1 MLSVIRGESVYHII
15 NRLESDK
22 DEVWA
27 FMRQMKLGVFLPT
40 SNSHLSNRRQQG
52 RGVSSWDLSDCQRVA
67 IKAEQAKFDA
77 VFMSSDESLFC
88 HSQDDESVKLLIALT
103 RVTDRIGLVAPACC
117 EYSDPYGLAGSFS
130 ALAHISRGRAGWN
143 PGTENNNDRNIL
155 TERTRD
161 YIDLVTSLWAMWEVE
176 DGNNDLPEV
185 VDKSNK
191 SDAEVMER
199 TACDHPVLVQNI
211 LSDRDIELAARSAEV
226 VLVRQ
231 KNEQQARLFYSEL
244 KEKAFN
250 FGKCPSQ
257 LKIMS
262 CVVPVVAET
271 AEAAHEKYHLL
282 KESLHSVK
290 RLESFNSYL
299 DRESATESSRQQ
311 VLPERFNYN
320 GFRNASIEPIKG
332 AMEVESLPLRRLND
346 CEHRVVIG
354 TAKQVADQLEDW
366 FIGEAADGFAII
378 PPYFPEGFDDFVDLV
393 VPELKFRN
401 LFRAEYEGATLRDHL
416 GLSRPVNELAKRM
429 IQFSLSYS
437 FSY

>member
-1 MLSVIRGESVYHII
+1 
-15 NRLESDK
+15 
-22 DEVWA
+22 
-27 FMRQMKLGVFLPT
+27 MRQMKLGVFLPT
-40 SNSHLSNRRQQG
+40 SNSHLSNRRRQQG
-52 RGVSSWDLSDCQRVA
+52 RGVSGWDLSDCQRVA

-77 VFMSSDESLFC
+77 VFMSSDASLFC

-117 EYSDPYGLAGSFS
+117 DYSDPYGLAGSFS

-176 DGNNDLPEV
+176 DGSNDLPGI

-191 SDAEVMER
+191 SDAADMER
-199 TACDHPVLVQNI
+199 TAYDHPVLVQNI

-271 AEAAHEKYHLL
+271 TEAAHEKYHLL
-282 KESLHSVK
+282 KKSLNAVK
-290 RLESFNSYL
+290 RLELFNF
-299 DRESATESSRQQ
+299 DFDNESTTESSLQQ
-311 VLPERFNYN
+311 ALPEWFDHNC
-320 GFRNASIEPIKG
+320 FKNASIESISG
-332 AMEVESLPLRRLND
+332 LMDVESVSLLRLND
-346 CEHRVVIG
+346 SGHRAVIG
-354 TAKQVADQLEDW
+354 TPKQVADQLEEW
-366 FIGEAADGFAII
+366 FIGEAADGFAIM
-378 PPYFPEGFDDFVDLV
+378 PPYFPGGFDDFVDLV

-401 LFRAEYEGATLRDHL
+401 LFRAEYEGVTLRDHL
-416 GLSRPVNELAKRM
+416 GLMRPVNELAKRM

>member
-1 MLSVIRGESVYHII
+1 
-15 NRLESDK
+15 
-22 DEVWA
+22 
-27 FMRQMKLGVFLPT
+27 MRQMKLGVFLPT
-40 SNSHLSNRRQQG
+40 SNSHFSNRRREQG
-52 RGVSSWDLSDCQRVA
+52 RGVSGWDLSDCQRVA

-77 VFMSSDESLFC
+77 VFMSSDASLFC
-88 HSQDDESVKLLIALT
+88 HSQDDESVKLLISLA

-117 EYSDPYGLAGSFS
+117 DYSDPYGQAGSFS

-176 DGNNDLPEV
+176 DGFDNLSRPIN
-185 VDKSNK
+185 KSNK
-191 SDAEVMER
+191 LDAVVLER
-199 TACDHPVLVQNI
+199 TNYDHPVLVQNI
-211 LSDRDIELAARSAEV
+211 LSDKDIELAARSAEM

-244 KEKAFN
+244 KEKAIC

-257 LKIMS
+257 LKIVS

-282 KESLHSVK
+282 KESLNSAK
-290 RLESFNSYL
+290 RLGSFDSDLDNEST
-299 DRESATESSRQQ
+299 TESILQQ
-311 VLPERFNYN
+311 ALPEWFDHNS
-320 GFRNASIEPIKG
+320 FRNASIESIRG
-332 AMEVESLPLRRLND
+332 LMDVASVSLRRLND
-346 CEHRVVIG
+346 SGHRVVIG
-354 TAKQVADQLEDW
+354 TPKQVADQLEEW

-378 PPYFPEGFDDFVDLV
+378 PPYLPRGFDDFVDLV

-401 LFRAEYEGATLRDHL
+401 LFRAEYEGVTLRDHL
-416 GLSRPVNELAKRM
+416 GLMRPVNDLAKRM

>member
-1 MLSVIRGESVYHII
+1 
-15 NRLESDK
+15 
-22 DEVWA
+22 
-27 FMRQMKLGVFLPT
+27 MKLGVFLPT
-40 SNSHLSNRRQQG
+40 GNSHLSIRRRQG
-52 RGVSSWDLSDCQRVA
+52 RGVSGWDLSDCQRVA

-77 VFMSSDESLFC
+77 VFMSSDASLFC
-88 HSQDDESVKLLIALT
+88 HSQDDESVKLLISLA

-117 EYSDPYGLAGSFS
+117 DYSDPYGQAGSFS

-161 YIDLVTSLWAMWEVE
+161 YIDLVTSLWAMWGVE
-176 DGNNDLPEV
+176 DGNNDLPGV
-185 VDKSNK
+185 VHKSNK
-191 SDAEVMER
+191 SDAAVMER
-199 TACDHPVLVQNI
+199 TAYDHPVLVQNI

-231 KNEQQARLFYSEL
+231 KNEQQAKLFYSEL

-271 AEAAHEKYHLL
+271 TEAAHEKYHLL
-282 KESLHSVK
+282 KESL
-290 RLESFNSYL
+290 L
-299 DRESATESSRQQ
+299 DRESTTESSLQQ
-311 VLPERFNYN
+311 ALPEWFDHNC
-320 GFRNASIEPIKG
+320 FKNASIESISG
-332 AMEVESLPLRRLND
+332 LMDLESVSLRRLND
-346 CEHRVVIG
+346 RGHRAVIG
-354 TAKQVADQLEDW
+354 TAKQVADQLEEW
-366 FIGEAADGFAII
+366 FIGEAADGFAIM
-378 PPYFPEGFDDFVDLV
+378 PPYLPGGFDDFVDLV

-401 LFRAEYEGATLRDHL
+401 LFRAEYEGVTLREHL
-416 GLSRPVNELAKRM
+416 GLMRPVNDLAKRM

>member
-1 MLSVIRGESVYHII
+1 
-15 NRLESDK
+15 
-22 DEVWA
+22 
-27 FMRQMKLGVFLPT
+27 MKLGVFLPT
-40 SNSHLSNRRQQG
+40 GNSHLSNRRRQG
-52 RGVSSWDLSDCQRVA
+52 RGVCGWDLSDCQRVA
-67 IKAEQAKFDA
+67 VKAEQAKFDA
-77 VFMSSDESLFC
+77 VFMRSDESLFC
-88 HSQDDESVKLLIALT
+88 HSQDDESVKLLISLAH
-103 RVTDRIGLVAPACC
+103 VTNRIGLVAPACC
-117 EYSDPYGLAGSFS
+117 DYSDPYGLAGSFS
-130 ALAHISRGRAGWN
+130 SLAHISRGRAGWN

-176 DGNNDLPEV
+176 DGSNDLLGV

-191 SDAEVMER
+191 LDAAGMER
-199 TACDHPVLVQNI
+199 TAYDQPVLVQNI

-231 KNEQQARLFYSEL
+231 NNEQQARLFYSKL
-244 KEKAFN
+244 KEKALD

-257 LKIMS
+257 LKVVS

-271 AEAAHEKYHLL
+271 TEAAHEKYHLL
-282 KESLHSVK
+282 KESRQSEK
-290 RLESFNSYL
+290 RLESFNSEL
-299 DRESATESSRQQ
+299 DRERTTESRLQQ
-311 VLPERFNYN
+311 VLPEWFNHN
-320 GFRNASIEPIKG
+320 GFRNASIEPIREL
-332 AMEVESLPLRRLND
+332 MEVESVLFRRLND
-346 CEHRVVIG
+346 CDHRVVIG
-354 TAKQVADQLEDW
+354 TATQVADQLEDW

-378 PPYFPEGFDDFVDLV
+378 PPYFPGGFDDFVDLV

-416 GLSRPVNELAKRM
+416 GLSRPVNELAKQM

>member
-1 MLSVIRGESVYHII
+1 
-15 NRLESDK
+15 
-22 DEVWA
+22 
-27 FMRQMKLGVFLPT
+27 MRQMKLGVFLPMG
-40 SNSHLSNRRQQG
+40 SNPLSTRRRQG
-52 RGVSSWDLSDCQRVA
+52 RCVSGWDLSDYQRVA
-67 IKAEQAKFDA
+67 VKAEQAKFDA
-77 VFMSSDESLFC
+77 VFMSSEESSFGQV
-88 HSQDDESVKLLIALT
+88 QDAEAVKLLIALARIT
-103 RVTDRIGLVAPACC
+103 NRIGLVAPECSD
-117 EYSDPYGLAGSFS
+117 YSDPYGLAGSFS
-130 ALAHISRGRAGWN
+130 SLAHISRGRAGWN
-143 PGTENNNDRNIL
+143 PGAENNNDRNIL

-176 DGNNDLPEV
+176 DGSNGLLGV

-191 SDAEVMER
+191 LDAAGMER
-199 TACDHPVLVQNI
+199 TAYDQPVLVQNI

-226 VLVRQ
+226 VLIRQ

-257 LKIMS
+257 LKIVS

-271 AEAAHEKYHLL
+271 TEAAHEKYHLL

-290 RLESFNSYL
+290 RLESFNSDL
-299 DRESATESSRQQ
+299 DRESAAEPSLQQ
-311 VLPERFNYN
+311 ALPEWFNHN
-320 GFRNASIEPIKG
+320 SFQNASIEPIRG
-332 AMEVESLPLRRLND
+332 LMDVGSWSLQRLNE
-346 CEHRVVIG
+346 CGHRVVIG
-354 TAKQVADQLEDW
+354 TPKQVADQLEDW

-378 PPYFPEGFDDFVDLV
+378 PPYFSGGFDDFVDLV

-401 LFRAEYEGATLRDHL
+401 LFRTEYKGSTLRDHL
-416 GLSRPVNELAKRM
+416 GLSRPVNDLAKRM

>member
-1 MLSVIRGESVYHII
+1 
-15 NRLESDK
+15 
-22 DEVWA
+22 
-27 FMRQMKLGVFLPT
+27 MRQMKLGVFLPT
-40 SNSHLSNRRQQG
+40 GNSHLSIRRRQG
-52 RGVSSWDLSDCQRVA
+52 RGVSGWDFSDCQRVA
-67 IKAEQAKFDA
+67 LKAEQAKFDA

-88 HSQDDESVKLLIALT
+88 HSQDDESVKLLISLAH
-103 RVTDRIGLVAPACC
+103 VTNRIGLVAPACC
-117 EYSDPYGLAGSFS
+117 DYSDPYGLAGSFS
-130 ALAHISRGRAGWN
+130 SLAHISRGRAGWN

-161 YIDLVTSLWAMWEVE
+161 YIDLVTSLWAMWDVE
-176 DGNNDLPEV
+176 DGSNDLPGV

-191 SDAEVMER
+191 LDAAAMDR
-199 TACDHPVLVQNI
+199 IAYDQPVLVQNI

-231 KNEQQARLFYSEL
+231 DNNEQQARLFYSEL
-244 KEKAFN
+244 KEKALY

-257 LKIMS
+257 LKIVS

-271 AEAAHEKYHLL
+271 TEAAHEKYHLL
-282 KESLHSVK
+282 KESL
-290 RLESFNSYL
+290 L
-299 DRESATESSRQQ
+299 DRESTTESSLQE
-311 VLPERFNYN
+311 VLPEWFNYN
-320 GFRNASIEPIKG
+320 GFRNVLIEPIKG
-332 AMEVESLPLRRLND
+332 LVEVESMPFRRLND

-354 TAKQVADQLEDW
+354 TPKQVADQLEDW

-378 PPYFPEGFDDFVDLV
+378 PPYYPGGFDDFVDLV